1 MAKQRRAPKKAISRK
16 KKRIAARVP
25 GRAPAQPAQE
35 PAAQPAASPPRLE
48 AAPSPREVDHQDAV
62 NVYERGLKSLQQRNY
77 QRAAE
82 IFRSVL
88 ESYPEEKELHER
100 VRLYLNVCERATT
113 PVDSTPKNFDER
125 VYAATLAMNT
135 GAYRDALSHLQA
147 ALRERPDHDHAHYM
161 LAAVYTSLRSFP
173 EALSQLQR
181 AIELNPD
188 NRTQAAQDPDFD
200 ALRDHTRFRALV
212 GVARRLMPR

>member
-16 KKRIAARVP
+16 KKRIAARAP
-25 GRAPAQPAQE
+25 GRTPAAPAQE
-35 PAAQPAASPPRLE
+35 PAAQPVVPPADPQGQE
-48 AAPSPREVDHQDAV
+48 APHPADHLNAV
-62 NVYERGLKSLQQRNY
+62 AVYERGLKTLQQRNY

-82 IFRSVL
+82 MFRSVL
-88 ESYPEEKELHER
+88 ETYPEEKELHER
-100 VRLYLNVCERATT
+100 VRLYLNICERATT

-125 VYAATLAMNT
+125 VYAATLAMNA

-147 ALRERPDHDHAHYM
+147 ALRERPDHDHARYM

-188 NRTQAAQDPDFD
+188 NRTQALQDPDFD
-200 ALRDHTRFRALV
+200 ALRDHTRFRAIV
-212 GVARRLMPR
+212 GSVRRR